1 MSKLNIGVVAGALT
15 SDPRRLARLS
25 RQVGFSG
32 LQFDADWAALDLISL
47 SASGRREFR
56 QLLASESQHFI
67 GLRAELG
74 PQKLAPGADID
85 RILSIAEKL
94 MEAAA
99 ALQAPLLCLDLGV
112 LPEPARVV
120 PPRPAVPAG
129 QAGLI
134 LIPEPARPREIAGPP
149 PVAPDPAHVSL
160 VSVVLE
166 ELGRRADRFSVMV
179 AMRSELSSFAAL
191 ASALRAANCPWFG
204 VDLDPVAVLRDE
216 WSPDEIASVLGS
228 QIRHVRARD
237 AVAGADR
244 RTRPANIAAGA
255 TDWPAMLST
264 LDAAGFHGW
273 LTVDPIDLPDRLAG
287 AAAGI
292 AALRKIEA
300 GK

>member
-1 MSKLNIGVVAGALT
+1 MSKLNIGVVAAALT

-25 RQVGFSG
+25 REMGFGG
-32 LQFDADWAALDLISL
+32 LQFDAKWAALDLISL

-74 PQKLAPGADID
+74 AQKLAPGADID
-85 RILSIAEKL
+85 RILSGAEKL

-112 LPEPARVV
+112 LPEPVRVV
-120 PPRPAVPAG
+120 PPKPAVAAG

-134 LIPEPARPREIAGPP
+134 LVPEPARSREMPGPP
-149 PVAPDPAHVSL
+149 PIAPDPAHVSL

-204 VDLDPVAVLRDE
+204 VDLDPAAVLRDE

-244 RTRPANIAAGA
+244 RTRPAAIGAGA
-255 TDWPAMLST
+255 TDWPVLLST

-273 LTVDPIDLPDRLAG
+273 VTIDPTDLPDRFAG
-287 AAAGI
+287 AEAGI